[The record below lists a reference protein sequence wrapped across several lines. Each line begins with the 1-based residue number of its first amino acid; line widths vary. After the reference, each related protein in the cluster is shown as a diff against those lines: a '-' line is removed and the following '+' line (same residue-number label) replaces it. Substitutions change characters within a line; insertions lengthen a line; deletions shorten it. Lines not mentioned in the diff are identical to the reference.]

1 MTEIAENIKYLRTKL
16 PANVGLVAV
25 SKFNPPEAIMEAYAA
40 GQRMFGESRA
50 QEFEPKAQQLPSDIE
65 WHFIGHLQTNKVKQ
79 VVPYVACIQSIDSE
93 HLLTAVD
100 AEAAKIDRVVAC
112 LLQFHVAAEET
123 KYGFTLQEAERMLQS
138 DRFKALAHVR
148 IAGIMGM
155 ATQTIDQ
162 SRIRAD
168 FALLKSYFDY
178 LKTMY
183 FVGSQDFN
191 TLSMGMTHD
200 YDLAVAQGATLVR
213 VGSGIFGERMYC
225 KKVAEK

>member
-1 MTEIAENIKYLRTKL
+1 MTEIAENIKCLRTKL

-65 WHFIGHLQTNKVKQ
+65 WHFIGHLQTNKVKH

-93 HLLTAVD
+93 HLLAAVD

-191 TLSMGMTHD
+191 ILSMGMTHD